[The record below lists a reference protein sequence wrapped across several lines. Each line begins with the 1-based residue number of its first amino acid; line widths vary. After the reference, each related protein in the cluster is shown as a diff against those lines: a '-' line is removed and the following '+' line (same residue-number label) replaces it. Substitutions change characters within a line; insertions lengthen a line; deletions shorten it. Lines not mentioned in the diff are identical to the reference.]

1 VDNVQWLVDLEKIK
15 RLKAKYFRCVDTQD
29 MAGFGSCFTPDAR
42 LEFDFAP
49 SEDGGKVDSL
59 VLDGRD
65 ALVEFWGTTFSTARS
80 VHHGHMPEID
90 IHSETEA
97 SGIWAMEDIIEYP
110 DSTIQGYGHYH
121 ETYRKQDDGEWLIAS
136 LHLTRLRMAQHVRGK
151 MFL

>member
-1 VDNVQWLVDLEKIK
+1 MDNLQWLVDLEKIK
-15 RLKAKYFRCVDTQD
+15 RLKAKYFRCVDMQD
-29 MAGFGSCFTPDAR
+29 MDGFGSCFTVDAR

-49 SEDGGKVDSL
+49 PPEGGGKVDSL
-59 VLDGRD
+59 VLDGRE

-97 SGIWAMEDIIEYP
+97 SGVWAMEDIIEYP
-110 DSTIQGYGHYH
+110 DSTIQGYGHYN
-121 ETYRKQDDGEWLIAS
+121 ETYRKVDGEWLIAS
-136 LHLTRLRMAQHVRGK
+136 LHLTRLRMEQQVRGK

>member
-1 VDNVQWLVDLEKIK
+1 MDDLKWLVDLEKIK
-15 RLKAKYFRCVDTQD
+15 RLKAKCFRCVDTQD
-29 MAGFGSCFTPDAR
+29 MAGFGSCFTEDAR

-49 SEDGGKVDSL
+49 PADGSEKLESL

-90 IHSETEA
+90 ILSDTEA

-121 ETYRKQDDGEWLIAS
+121 ETYRMVGDEWLISS
-136 LHLTRLRMAQHVRGK
+136 LHLTRLRMEQQVRGK

>member
-1 VDNVQWLVDLEKIK
+1 MDDLRWLVDLEKIK

-49 SEDGGKVDSL
+49 ADGGAKAESL

-65 ALVEFWGTTFSTARS
+65 ALVEFWGSTFSTARS

-90 IHSETEA
+90 IHSEDQA
-97 SGIWAMEDIIEYP
+97 SGVWAMEDIIEYP

-121 ETYRKQDDGEWLIAS
+121 ETYRKVDGEWLISS
-136 LHLTRLRMAQHVRGK
+136 LHLTRLRMAQNVRGK

>member
-1 VDNVQWLVDLEKIK
+1 MDNLQWLVDLEKIK

-49 SEDGGKVDSL
+49 ADGGAKVESL

-65 ALVEFWGTTFSTARS
+65 ALVEFWGSTFSTARS

-90 IHSETEA
+90 IHTEEQA

-121 ETYRKQDDGEWLIAS
+121 ETYRKVDGEWLISS
-136 LHLTRLRMAQHVRGK
+136 LHLTRLRMGQNVRGK